1 MNEHYS
7 LVSIIVAIYN
17 IKPYLQ
23 QCIDSIIKQDHT
35 NLEIILVDDCSTDG
49 SGAICDDYAAQD
61 PRVSVIHHS
70 VNQRLSKT
78 RNDGL
83 HAATGEFIVFV
94 DGDDWLAPDFVSY
107 MLHVITVTKSDMAI
121 NLAHFTTRDTIQIP
135 DTPIQTWSAEKTLTE
150 LLYPHLTV
158 GVWNKIYRHDFIERN
173 QLRFVNRYT
182 AEGDLFIN
190 TAVQYANHIGVGCH
204 KAYYYRL
211 NNTQSATTRYDVR
224 QGTEA
229 TRVLREIKKNLV
241 IRTHSVL
248 AAADQ
253 HIWLNEFWTIRQIL
267 GTGTRDKNAELLQ
280 RSKEYVKRNFWP
292 VVVDEQRLGKKIK
305 YLATGLFPIT
315 MARLKNLQFDASLR
329 KDLRKHNIK
338 HEN

>member
-1 MNEHYS
+1 MS
-7 LVSIIVAIYN
+7 SQPMVSVIVAIYN
-17 IKPYLQ
+17 IEPFVGT
-23 QCIDSIIKQDHT
+23 CIRSILNQNYR
-35 NLEIILVDDCSTDG
+35 NLEVILVDDCSTDG
-49 SGAICDDYAAQD
+49 SGRICDAYAAQD
-61 PRVSVIHHS
+61 PRISVIHHA
-70 VNQRLSKT
+70 VNQRHSKT

-83 HAATGEFIVFV
+83 DAATGEFIIFV
-94 DGDDWLAPDFVSY
+94 DGDDWLAPDFVAY

-121 NLAHFTTRDTIQIP
+121 NLAHFTTRDASQVP

-158 GVWNKIYRHDFIERN
+158 GVWNKIYCRDFIEKNR
-173 QLRFVNRYT
+173 LRFMNRYT

-190 TAVQYANHIGVGCH
+190 TAVQYANHVGVGCH
-204 KAYYYRL
+204 KSYYYRL
-211 NNTQSATTRYDVR
+211 NNTQSATTRYDVK

-229 TRVLREIKKNLV
+229 TQVLCEIKNDLV

-267 GTGTRDKNAELLQ
+267 GTGTRDKNAKLL
-280 RSKEYVKRNFWP
+280 RNCKAYVRRNFWP
-292 VVVDEQRLGKKIK
+292 VVVDEQRFSKKIK
-305 YLATGLFPIT
+305 YLVTGLFPIT

-329 KDLRKHNIK
+329 KDLRKHNIA